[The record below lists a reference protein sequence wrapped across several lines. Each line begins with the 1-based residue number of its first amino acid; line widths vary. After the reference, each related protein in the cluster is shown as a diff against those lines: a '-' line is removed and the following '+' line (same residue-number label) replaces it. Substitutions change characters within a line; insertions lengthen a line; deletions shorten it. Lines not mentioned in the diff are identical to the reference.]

1 MSIAA
6 TIASHRAHVSAP
18 IARRALTARR
28 SPVASRAR
36 GRGLCARAGTVSPVK
51 LDENVDFYQVR
62 CMIRPWRLNDVVTAL
77 ENFGIRGLTTYDVMG
92 AGVQAVDLIPG
103 PPSAPVAC
111 EDGPTVRVLL
121 KGRLFAK
128 QGWVFL
134 DDANER
140 DNEGLPQPHEF
151 TLGRREVIPGLEIGV
166 RGMREGG
173 VRRVVIPPRASYQDK
188 TSEPIPRV
196 FSNRQRLYT
205 TIFNPTRLANG
216 EGDTLSTVIFDIE
229 LVKVKA

>member
-6 TIASHRAHVSAP
+6 TLASHRAHVSAP

-92 AGVQAVDLIPG
+92 AGVQAGAVERYQGASFDENTHSLVAKKCVEVVLEREQVLSLSTASSTPRRRARSETG
-103 PPSAPVAC
+103 RFSSHPWRTSCAFAP
-111 EDGPTVRVLL
+111 
-121 KGRLFAK
+121 GRLARTPNA
-128 QGWVFL
+128 WS
-134 DDANER
+134 
-140 DNEGLPQPHEF
+140 
-151 TLGRREVIPGLEIGV
+151 
-166 RGMREGG
+166 
-173 VRRVVIPPRASYQDK
+173 VVAAP
-188 TSEPIPRV
+188 
-196 FSNRQRLYT
+196 
-205 TIFNPTRLANG
+205 
-216 EGDTLSTVIFDIE
+216 
-229 LVKVKA
+229 